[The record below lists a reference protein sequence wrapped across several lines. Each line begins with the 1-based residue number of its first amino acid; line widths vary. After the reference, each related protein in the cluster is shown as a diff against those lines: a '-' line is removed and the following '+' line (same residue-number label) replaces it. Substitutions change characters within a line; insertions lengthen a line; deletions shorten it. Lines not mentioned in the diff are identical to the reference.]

1 MIRPST
7 RGSVETRESRLGNCP
22 DSSEQQRKWALT
34 TCILLLLLLG
44 TPVMSHSLLLICII
58 CWRGMGSLKLEQQST
73 RINRWSM
80 NANPAPTTKSSTSS
94 SSTSSALK
102 EMTNESMDSGI
113 AGLRDVRGSPAVSPA
128 TPLVKGVRHL
138 SVDKQL
144 AAQYIVDSASRT
156 TYLKGRF
163 LGKVLIFFLLNIDH
177 YFYYYYYYYS
187 FAIVN
192 EKEKKNWYSSSW
204 SSWVGVRQPD
214 LLRVAEPNLK
224 RKSQFYHFLLYFDV
238 DGVWQPDF
246 IELPNPI
253 LREKVNFIIF
263 CCILTLMGFGNLI
276 SLSCR
281 TQFYRKKS
289 IWRWWGSATWC
300 LWVAEPN
307 LLKGSAT
314 GLILELLNPFP
325 PFRSQ
330 FRIIKG

>member
-192 EKEKKNWYSSSW
+192 EKEKKTDILQ
-204 SSWVGVRQPD
+204 VDQVELGFG
-214 LLRVAEPNLK
+214 NLI
-224 RKSQFYHFLLYFDV
+224 FF
-238 DGVWQPDF
+238 
-246 IELPNPI
+246 ELPNPI
-253 LREKVNFIIF
+253 WREKVNFIIF

-281 TQFYRKKS
+281 TQF
-289 IWRWWGSATWC
+289 
-300 LWVAEPN
+300 
-307 LLKGSAT
+307 
-314 GLILELLNPFP
+314 
-325 PFRSQ
+325 
-330 FRIIKG
+330 